1 MKQGARIQT
10 NSPAPQ
16 KFKIHNFWVSTLQ
29 SRGSALKI
37 LLEKSHWPN
46 ALNVRGKRDQV
57 HFWPP
62 EVQHLDFWKWFF
74 WKDFFL
80 DFQDCEFL
88 KTENK
93 KKQNDVTPHRRI
105 RRYTLCI
112 ENYLHR
118 DFVGIP
124 KYLRLKFPQNIMVRR
139 VFQTENSTLK
149 SYLAHSMRCSGNGAI
164 YKEEKCFLWTQIN
177 TFSRKMLWISLYL
190 FENLF

>member
-1 MKQGARIQT
+1 MTQYPKCPRKERSGTFLTTR
-10 NSPAPQ
+10 
-16 KFKIHNFWVSTLQ
+16 STAF
-29 SRGSALKI
+29 RFLKVVF
-37 LLEKSHWPN
+37 L
-46 ALNVRGKRDQV
+46 KR
-57 HFWPP
+57 F
-62 EVQHLDFWKWFF
+62 
-74 WKDFFL
+74 FFL
-80 DFQDCEFL
+80 DFKDCEFL

-139 VFQTENSTLK
+139 VIQTENSTLK
-149 SYLAHSMRCSGNGAI
+149 SYLAHSMRCSGNCAI

-177 TFSRKMLWISLYL
+177 TFSRKML
-190 FENLF
+190 